1 MPLLSNRRR
10 TYSNDNAYL
19 TFQEQPVWES
29 CCIHWGTYKQVVIS
43 DNGDNTVDITT
54 KTYHNSGEVKVLTKT
69 EVESGIDNSQQMYS
83 TGTTD
88 IPVGI
93 TQKRCDAVIK
103 MPCGYRVNTNGANS
117 TIDMKY
123 FRKCTSIDFTFSPCL
138 ADELI
143 IPPKVIRAERNFMQ
157 STPTTPNHPKVVVL
171 PDTLSYIGAN
181 AFYGNVSLF
190 IIILFAK
197 TPPSL
202 NGGAFDYS
210 SISAIYVP
218 SEGLSDYQNA
228 QYWQDKTLKS
238 IDELETDYPQ
248 YYQKFVQNNIW
259 QI

>member
-29 CCIHWGTYKQVVIS
+29 CCINWGTYKNVAVS
-43 DNGDNTVDITT
+43 DNGDDTVNITT
-54 KTYHNSGEVKVLTKT
+54 NIYHNSGDVKVLTKT
-69 EVESGIDNSQQMYS
+69 EVESNIDNSQQTYS
-83 TGTTD
+83 IGTTNTP
-88 IPVGI
+88 IGI

-103 MPCGYRVNTNGANS
+103 MPTTKRIDTNGVSS

-123 FRKCTSIDFTFSPCL
+123 FRNCTSVDFTFAPCR

-143 IPPKVIRAERNFMQ
+143 LPPAVIRAERNFMQ
-157 STPTTPNHPKVVVL
+157 KAAGGTNPKVVVL
-171 PDTLSYIGAN
+171 PNTLSYIGGN
-181 AFYGNVSLF
+181 AFYGNTSSF

-202 NGGAFDYS
+202 SGDVFAYS

-228 QYWQDKTLKS
+228 QYWQNKTLKS
-238 IDELETDYPQ
+238 INELETDYPQ